1 MLEEWMFTEF
11 LRKLRPGKFQKFISS
26 SENEK
31 KIIWCFYSFLTPS
44 GCNPDAVRL
53 SWQKLVCDF
62 LKKKFWK
69 IYIFRIWKN
78 FCKTSIMT
86 RYKHLTR
93 TNKHIY
99 LLINCYSHVYVSFEN
114 VCNPPYTYP
123 LCKIP
128 LYAIKTRLKTK

>member
-1 MLEEWMFTEF
+1 MLVEWMFTEF

-31 KIIWCFYSFLTPS
+31 KWSDVFTPSWRRQVAILTPS
-44 GCNPDAVRL
+44 GYPDKNWSAIF
-53 SWQKLVCDF
+53 W
-62 LKKKFWK
+62 KKFWK

-99 LLINCYSHVYVSFEN
+99 LLVNCYSHVYVSFEN